1 MSQSSSGIPEPQ
13 PLYKNRP
20 LVQLLAAQFSTTAVV
35 YSLAMAGI
43 VLVEAR
49 TQSSAG
55 TGAAIATTSLP
66 AFLGS
71 LVSGAVVDRWGRVPV
86 LLASHLI
93 RGLFALAFWA
103 GTLLLTDIQSL
114 PPMWILGLVYMVNT
128 AMALFTQFAVPSEL
142 ALLPD
147 LAGQERLMS
156 ANTAYQFAM
165 LVAEMLGVMVLT
177 PLLVRVAGVP
187 AIGLVGAA
195 LFLAALILVATLPR
209 ELRTAAPDRAG
220 WSGWAV
226 LFSDLQEGW
235 RTIARDRLLR
245 LVVLQATLA
254 AVLLLV
260 LLALTPGI
268 ASRHLGM
275 AVEDATFLLLPG
287 GVGFILGA
295 FAVNR
300 WEHRTSRQG
309 WIAAGLVLVGVST
322 GLLAL
327 ALNWQG
333 SVAII
338 LSGGAVFGLGL
349 GLGLIIIPARTV
361 LEERPPA
368 EMRGRVIAAQLAL
381 ANAVAIVPLLLG
393 GALADQVGIQPVMAI
408 LALLALLAGAAGLRN
423 RP

>member
-1 MSQSSSGIPEPQ
+1 MSQALPETSESK

-20 LVQLLAAQFSTTAVV
+20 LVRLLAAQFSTTTAV
-35 YSLAMAGI
+35 YGLALAGI
-43 VLVEAR
+43 VLVEDL
-49 TQSSAG
+49 THSSAG
-55 TGAAIATTSLP
+55 AGAAIATTSLP

-71 LVSGAVVDRWGRVPV
+71 LVSGAVIDRKGRVPV
-86 LLASHLI
+86 LLASHLV

-103 GTLLLTDIQSL
+103 GTLLLTGIEGLSL
-114 PPMWILGLVYMVNT
+114 IWILALVYAVNT
-128 AMALFTQFAVPSEL
+128 ALALFTQFATPSEL
-142 ALLPD
+142 AMLPD
-147 LAGQERLMS
+147 LAGQEGLMS

-165 LVAEMLGVMVLT
+165 LVAEMMGIVVLT
-177 PLLVRVAGVP
+177 PLLIRLGGAP
-187 AIGLVGAA
+187 TIGLVGAL
-195 LFLAALILVATLPR
+195 LFAAALLLVATLPR
-209 ELRTAAPDRAG
+209 KLRATALDQPA
-220 WSGWAV
+220 WSGWSA
-226 LFSDLQEGW
+226 LFSDLQGGW

-268 ASRHLGM
+268 AARHLGL
-275 AVEDATFLLLPG
+275 AVENATYMLLPG

-309 WIAAGLVLVGVST
+309 WIATGLVLVGVST

-327 ALNWQG
+327 ALSWQG
-333 SVAII
+333 SAAIAPA
-338 LSGGAVFGLGL
+338 GGTLLGLGL

-393 GALADQVGIQPVMAI
+393 GALADQIGIQPVMAI
-408 LALLALLAGAAGLRN
+408 LAVLALLAGAAGLRN
-423 RP
+423 KP

>member
-1 MSQSSSGIPEPQ
+1 MSQAPSDTPQ
-13 PLYKNRP
+13 SKPLHRNRP
-20 LVQLLAAQFSTTAVV
+20 LAQLLAAQLSTTAVV
-35 YSLAMAGI
+35 YGLAMAGI

-55 TGAAIATTSLP
+55 AGAAIATTSLP

-71 LVSGAVVDRWGRVPV
+71 LVSGAVIDRWGRIPV
-86 LLASHLI
+86 LLASHLV

-103 GTLLLTDIQSL
+103 GTLYLTDIQGL
-114 PPMWILGLVYMVNT
+114 PLIWILGLVYLVNS
-128 AMALFTQFAVPSEL
+128 AMALFTQFATPSEL

-165 LVAEMLGVMVLT
+165 LVAEMLGIVILT
-177 PLLVRVAGVP
+177 PLLIKVAGVP
-187 AIGLVGAA
+187 AIGLVGVVLFAAA
-195 LFLAALILVATLPR
+195 LLLVATLPR
-209 ELRTAAPDRAG
+209 ALRSTAPAR
-220 WSGWAV
+220 SGWAGWRA
-226 LFSDLQEGW
+226 LLADLQGGW
-235 RTIARDRLLR
+235 RTIAADRLLR

-260 LLALTPGI
+260 LLALTPGM
-268 ASRHLGM
+268 AARHLGM
-275 AVEDATFLLLPG
+275 APEDATFLLVPG
-287 GVGFILGA
+287 GVGFVLGA

-327 ALNWQG
+327 ALSSQG
-333 SVAII
+333 LAAIV
-338 LSGGAVFGLGL
+338 SGGSTIFGLGL
-349 GLGLIIIPARTV
+349 GLGLVVIPARTV

-393 GALADQVGIQPVMAI
+393 GTLADQIGIQPVMAI
-408 LALLALLAGAAGLRN
+408 LAVLALLAGGAGLRK